1 MGNMPDAPRLFHSP
15 ESVDVIHPGDPRC
28 MRTRGRTRAVS
39 TKSHAIPRLP
49 APTYFRKRCNLKDLL
64 PQLEGLTGE
73 LHAILLSSRLETA
86 ARTAR
91 SLRTGNAKTAAPVRT
106 IVPRTPDVTNVVNSE
121 HFQSF
126 NTGSCYKRRQT
137 KPKTS
142 VFWRNIV
149 WIDDVCNNR
158 PWRPTKSRSN

>member
-1 MGNMPDAPRLFHSP
+1 MA
-15 ESVDVIHPGDPRC
+15 I
-28 MRTRGRTRAVS
+28 AVS
-39 TKSHAIPRLP
+39 LRNDYEAAKVSSVSCSEHPPLIRRCGHLHPQSHAILRLP
-49 APTYFRKRCNLKDLL
+49 APTYSRTRCNLKDLL

-91 SLRTGNAKTAAPVRT
+91 SLRLGNAKPPAPVRT
-106 IVPRTPDVTNVVNSE
+106 IAPRTPDVTNVVKSE

-137 KPKTS
+137 KSKTS